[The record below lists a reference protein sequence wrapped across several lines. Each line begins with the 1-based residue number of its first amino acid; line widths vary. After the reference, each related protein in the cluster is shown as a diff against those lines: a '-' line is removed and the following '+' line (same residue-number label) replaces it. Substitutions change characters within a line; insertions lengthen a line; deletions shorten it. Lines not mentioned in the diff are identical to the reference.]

1 MGERGGR
8 ACGDESYLP
17 VAGAGVAA
25 VGGDLES
32 VADAE
37 AAVGGELVGRAAEEA
52 GDAAGL
58 PRLAQAVEEPHRLPV
73 EVVAALHRE
82 ERVQPPPLPRGRRYH
97 GRPQQQ
103 QQEERS
109 RRHWWWGGGSRARI
123 LPSFSRWFVSEPLT
137 LKDSS
142 TDGRRRVLR
151 STPTG
156 LVYVNSLKSQM
167 QC

>member
-1 MGERGGR
+1 MHHPCRLVDGR
-8 ACGDESYLP
+8 VP

-37 AAVGGELVGRAAEEA
+37 AAVGGELVGGAAEEA

-82 ERVQPPPLPRGRRYH
+82 ERVQPPPLPGGIHH

-103 QQEERS
+103 EEEERG

-123 LPSFSRWFVSEPLT
+123 LP
-137 LKDSS
+137 
-142 TDGRRRVLR
+142 
-151 STPTG
+151 
-156 LVYVNSLKSQM
+156 
-167 QC
+167 